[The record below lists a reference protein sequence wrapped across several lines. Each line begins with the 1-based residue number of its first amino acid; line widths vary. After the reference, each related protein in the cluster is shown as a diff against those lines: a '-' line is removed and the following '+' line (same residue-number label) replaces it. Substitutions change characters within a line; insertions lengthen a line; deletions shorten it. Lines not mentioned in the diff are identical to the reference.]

1 MCYILP
7 YYTGMENTTM
17 QLWEIQGFESSSVR
31 TLFIGKTVNGQDCIG
46 CAWDAFTTYIFAYEG
61 IIDTFMYYMERY
73 NSVGKAM
80 AFTKLKD
87 GMEDGFYIQPYTTG
101 MKQGVHNQ
109 LYRMSRYEMK
119 SAMTA
124 HIVVHQNVCF
134 DTPENAIKNLISS
147 GDIECEKS
155 HFVDCMTKRLVT
167 A

>member
-1 MCYILP
+1 
-7 YYTGMENTTM
+7 MENTTM
-17 QLWEIQGFESSSVR
+17 QLWEVKGFQSSSVK
-31 TLFIGKTVNGQDCIG
+31 TLFVGKTANGQDCIG
-46 CAWDAFTTYIFAYEG
+46 CAWDAYTTYIYAYDG

-87 GMEDGFYIQPYTTG
+87 GMEDGFYVKPYTTF
-101 MKQGVHNQ
+101 MKQQVHNQ
-109 LYRMSRYEMK
+109 LYRFSRYDMMRNM
-119 SAMTA
+119 SN
-124 HIVVHQNVCF
+124 IVVHQNVCF

-155 HFVDCMTKRLVT
+155 HFVACMTNRVT

>member
-1 MCYILP
+1 
-7 YYTGMENTTM
+7 MENTTM
-17 QLWEIQGFESSSVR
+17 QLWEVKGFQSSSVKV
-31 TLFIGKTVNGQDCIG
+31 LFVGKTANGQDCIG
-46 CAWDAFTTYIFAYEG
+46 CAWDAFTTYIYAYDG
-61 IIDTFMYYMERY
+61 IIDTFLYYMERY

-87 GMEDGFYIQPYTTG
+87 GMAEGFYIQPYTSG
-101 MKQGVHNQ
+101 MKQQVHNQ

-124 HIVVHQNVCF
+124 NIVVHQNVCF

>member
-1 MCYILP
+1 
-7 YYTGMENTTM
+7 M

-31 TLFIGKTVNGQDCIG
+31 TLFVGKTANGQDCIG
-46 CAWDAFTTYIFAYEG
+46 CAWDAYTTYIYAYAG
-61 IIDTFMYYMERY
+61 IIDTFMYYMERFG
-73 NSVGKAM
+73 SVGKAM

-101 MKQGVHNQ
+101 MKQQVHNQ
-109 LYRMSRYEMK
+109 LYRMSRYDVK

-124 HIVVHQNVCF
+124 NVVVHQDLWN

-147 GDIECEKS
+147 GDLEAERS
-155 HFVDCMTKRLVT
+155 HFVDCMTRRLVT

>member
-1 MCYILP
+1 MN
-7 YYTGMENTTM
+7 NTTM

-31 TLFIGKTVNGQDCIG
+31 TLFVGKTANGQDCIG

-87 GMEDGFYIQPYTTG
+87 GMEDGFYIQPYTSG
-101 MKQGVHNQ
+101 MKQQVHNQ

-124 HIVVHQNVCF
+124 NIVVHQDLWNE
-134 DTPENAIKNLISS
+134 TPENAIKRLVNDEVLS
-147 GDIECEKS
+147 GEQS
-155 HFVDCMTKRLVT
+155 HFVTCMTKRVT

>member
-1 MCYILP
+1 
-7 YYTGMENTTM
+7 MENTTM
-17 QLWEIQGFESSSVR
+17 QLWEVKGFQSSSVKA
-31 TLFIGKTVNGQDCIG
+31 LFIGKTANGQDCIG

-61 IIDTFMYYMERY
+61 IIDTFMYYMEQY

-87 GMEDGFYIQPYTTG
+87 GMEDGFYIQPYTSG
-101 MKQGVHNQ
+101 MKQQVHNQ

-124 HIVVHQNVCF
+124 NIVVHQNVCF
-134 DTPENAIKNLISS
+134 DTPENAVKNLISS
-147 GDIECEKS
+147 GDLEAERS
-155 HFVDCMTKRLVT
+155 YFVDCMAKRF

>member
-1 MCYILP
+1 MNK
-7 YYTGMENTTM
+7 NTTM

-31 TLFIGKTVNGQDCIG
+31 ALFVGQTANGQDCIG

-87 GMEDGFYIQPYTTG
+87 GMEERLYFSPYASG
-101 MKQGVHNQ
+101 RKLQNHNQ
-109 LYRMSRYEMK
+109 LYVLRRYEMK

-124 HIVVHQNVCF
+124 HIVVHQDLWNE
-134 DTPENAIKNLISS
+134 TPENAIKRLVNDEVLS
-147 GDIECEKS
+147 GEQS
-155 HFVDCMTKRLVT
+155 HFVACMTNRVT

>member
-1 MCYILP
+1 MN
-7 YYTGMENTTM
+7 NTTM

-31 TLFIGKTVNGQDCIG
+31 TLFVGQTANGQDCIG

-61 IIDTFMYYMERY
+61 IIDTFMYYMEKF

-87 GMEDGFYIQPYTTG
+87 GMEDGFYIQPYTSG
-101 MKQGVHNQ
+101 MKQQVHNQ

-124 HIVVHQNVCF
+124 NIVVHQDLWNE
-134 DTPENAIKNLISS
+134 TPENAIKCLVNDEVLS
-147 GDIECEKS
+147 GEQS
-155 HFVDCMTKRLVT
+155 HFVDCMTRRLVT

>member
-1 MCYILP
+1 MP
-7 YYTGMENTTM
+7 YYIDMENTTM

-31 TLFIGKTVNGQDCIG
+31 TLFVGQTANGQDCIG

-61 IIDTFMYYMERY
+61 IIDTFMYYMEQY

-87 GMEDGFYIQPYTTG
+87 GMEDGFYVKPYTTG
-101 MKQGVHNQ
+101 MKQQVHNQ

-124 HIVVHQNVCF
+124 NIVVHQDLWNE
-134 DTPENAIKNLISS
+134 TPENAIKQLVNDEVLS
-147 GDIECEKS
+147 GEIS
-155 HFVDCMTKRLVT
+155 HFVTCMTKRVT

>member
-1 MCYILP
+1 
-7 YYTGMENTTM
+7 MENTTM
-17 QLWEIQGFESSSVR
+17 QLWEIQGFKSSSVR
-31 TLFIGKTVNGQDCIG
+31 ALFVGQTANGQDCIG

-87 GMEDGFYIQPYTTG
+87 GMEDGFYTQPYTSG
-101 MKQGVHNQ
+101 MKQQVHNQ

-147 GDIECEKS
+147 GDLEAERS
-155 HFVDCMTKRLVT
+155 HFVDCMAKRF

>member
-1 MCYILP
+1 
-7 YYTGMENTTM
+7 MENTTM

-31 TLFIGKTVNGQDCIG
+31 TLFVGQTANGQDCIG

-87 GMEDGFYIQPYTTG
+87 GMEDGFYTQPYTSG
-101 MKQGVHNQ
+101 MKQQVHNQ

-124 HIVVHQNVCF
+124 NIVVHQ
-134 DTPENAIKNLISS
+134 DLWEETPENAIKRLVNDEVLS
-147 GDIECEKS
+147 GEQS
-155 HFVDCMTKRLVT
+155 HFVTCMTKRVT

>member
-1 MCYILP
+1 
-7 YYTGMENTTM
+7 MENTTM
-17 QLWEIQGFESSSVR
+17 QLWEVKCFQSSSVKV
-31 TLFIGKTVNGQDCIG
+31 LFIGKTANGQDCIG
-46 CAWDAFTTYIFAYEG
+46 CAWDANTLYVYAYEG
-61 IIDTFMYYMERY
+61 IVDTFMYYMERF

-87 GMEDGFYIQPYTTG
+87 GMEEGLYFSPYASNR
-101 MKQGVHNQ
+101 KQQNHNQ
-109 LYRMSRYEMK
+109 LYILRRYEMK

-147 GDIECEKS
+147 GDLEVERS
-155 HFVDCMTKRLVT
+155 YFVDCMAKRF